1 MKSRLNKI
9 VAIILGVVILISSN
23 GLVLAS
29 HSCFSKSETDVSLFS
44 HKGCCS
50 NKMKNCHSLPAQ
62 ENAFTKKCCELRI
75 SFHQVDVSSFM
86 EKVNSHQLD
95 CFPRNLA
102 IHKFFVSKGYNE
114 TLFPAKAP
122 PNPGGRI
129 LLTNISLL
137 QI

>member
-1 MKSRLNKI
+1 MKSRLKKI
-9 VAIILGVVILISSN
+9 VAVILGVVILISSN

-50 NKMKNCHSLPAQ
+50 NKKKNCHSLPSQ
-62 ENAFTKKCCELRI
+62 ENTYTKKCCELRI
-75 SFHQVDVSSFM
+75 SFHQVDISSFL
-86 EKVNSHQLD
+86 EKVNSHQLN
-95 CFPRNLA
+95 CIPRNIA
-102 IHKFFVSKGYNE
+102 IHKFSISKSSTA
-114 TLFPAKAP
+114 TLFLSKAP
-122 PNPGGRI
+122 PKPGGRI